1 MKTNKFTAYTFN
13 ERIRNPKPIYMKKP
27 PRKNKRFEPAI
38 TASMEET
45 CMLQLL
51 VETLAETK
59 TPLGYARKRVE
70 RGWRAIDTSSLEA
83 RVSGDVNFSHG
94 KTISK
99 KFVTGF
105 VFTCIREKKGKYDL
119 TWSTSLS

>member
-1 MKTNKFTAYTFN
+1 MK
-13 ERIRNPKPIYMKKP
+13 RILNPKPIYMKKP
-27 PRKNKRFEPAI
+27 PRKNKRTQLAI

-59 TPLGYARKRVE
+59 TPHGYARKRVE

-83 RVSGDVNFSHG
+83 RVSGVVNLSHK
-94 KTISK
+94 KTINK
-99 KFVTGF
+99 HFVTGF

-119 TWSTSLS
+119 TWSNSLS